1 MGWDRRERESH
12 WRSVLERQAISGM
25 SVAEFCRRESIS
37 APALYAWR
45 RKLGRATASSRD
57 EGQSPGRQGRRRLR
71 LASTA
76 EEGSGAR
83 LLPVRIES
91 RGSASVRILLPGS
104 VCVEAPCGMNPT
116 ALVEVVR
123 ALREVSPC

>member
-1 MGWDRRERESH
+1 MGWNRRERESH
-12 WRSVLERQAISGM
+12 WRSVLERQASSEI

-45 RKLGRATASSRD
+45 RKLRGETANSGD
-57 EGQSPGRQGRRRLR
+57 EGESARRRGRRRL
-71 LASTA
+71 ASAA
-76 EEGSGAR
+76 EERSGAR

-91 RGSASVRILLPGS
+91 RSSASVRILLPDG
-104 VCVEAPCGMNPT
+104 VCVEAPCGMNPA

-123 ALREVSPC
+123 ALREVSSC

>member
-1 MGWDRRERESH
+1 MGWNGRERESH
-12 WRSVLERQAISGM
+12 WQNVLARQASSGI

-45 RKLGRATASSRD
+45 RKLRGETGNSGD
-57 EGQSPGRQGRRRLR
+57 EGESPRRR
-71 LASTA
+71 ASA
-76 EEGSGAR
+76 VEGSGAR

-91 RGSASVRILLPGS
+91 RSSASLRILLPGG
-104 VCVEAPCGMNPT
+104 VCVEAPCGMSPA

-123 ALREVSPC
+123 ALREGSPC

>member
-1 MGWDRRERESH
+1 MGWGRRERASH
-12 WRSVLERQAISGM
+12 WRSVLERQANSGI

-45 RKLGRATASSRD
+45 RKLGRETANSGD
-57 EGQSPGRQGRRRLR
+57 EGESPRRQGRRRR
-71 LASTA
+71 LASAA
-76 EEGSGAR
+76 EEGSSAR

-104 VCVEAPCGMNPT
+104 VCVEAPCGMNPA

-123 ALREVSPC
+123 ALREVSSC